1 MDVES
6 DQGEKNQAADEGDQD
21 NQDKSRR
28 EGLEELPH
36 FRDAGAAGVGRARCP
51 VQKAGGQGEAG
62 LFGQLRRTHRGGSRV
77 VVGVGFFCWVFFFLL
92 AFLSPLK
99 DPAADFSNEMIHAT
113 LR

>member
-21 NQDKSRR
+21 NQDKSGR

-36 FRDAGAAGVGRARCP
+36 LRDAGAAGVGRARCP
-51 VQKAGGQGEAG
+51 IQKAGGQGEAG
-62 LFGQLRRTHRGGSRV
+62 LFGQLRRTHRGGSQ
-77 VVGVGFFCWVFFFLL
+77 GCCWAFFFF
-92 AFLSPLK
+92 ACFPFPLK
-99 DPAADFSNEMIHAT
+99 DPAADFSDEMIHAT